1 MDTPQPSIAIAE
13 QRRLCVRQI
22 VISLAFVGALLF
34 AGCATTPEVENR
46 RRAVEADIDEILS
59 LPLDPTEFGE
69 TRKCLLDSQYRNFR
83 PLGDRHI
90 LFEGRR
96 DKLWINTLRGR
107 CRDLRHG
114 GVLVVKSFSGTR
126 MCDMD
131 RFQVADW
138 FAWPWYRRWPWHWG
152 SAWATGPICSLGKF
166 QPVLESQVEEI
177 EALLDSL

>member
-1 MDTPQPSIAIAE
+1 MRTPNFTIF
-13 QRRLCVRQI
+13 V
-22 VISLAFVGALLF
+22 AFVGTLLLI
-34 AGCATTPEVENR
+34 GCATTPDADNR

-59 LPLDPTEFGE
+59 LQLDPAEFGE

-96 DKLWINTLRGR
+96 GRLWINTLRGR
-107 CRDLRHG
+107 CHDLRHG
-114 GVLVVKSFSGTR
+114 GVLVVKSFSASR

-138 FAWPWYRRWPWHWG
+138 FEWPWYRRWPWRWG
-152 SAWATGPICSLGKF
+152 SAWTMGAQCSLGKF
-166 QPVLESQVEEI
+166 QPVVEGQVEEI
-177 EALLDSL
+177 EVLLDSL